1 MVHLFINKITTF
13 HNTEL
18 SLQWQESYIL
28 ICIGVDYMN
37 CKITRNAAKVIQKE
51 LEKEENKDLKLRVT
65 ITHSHG
71 DHAHYG
77 MNMDKL
83 TDNDEL
89 IMTDK
94 EIEVIMAKDQPL
106 LDGVKIDYL
115 YFPKEGFVITNPSK
129 GNSGDH

>member
-1 MVHLFINKITTF
+1 
-13 HNTEL
+13 
-18 SLQWQESYIL
+18 
-28 ICIGVDYMN
+28 MN

-51 LEKEENKDLKLRVT
+51 LAKDENKDLKLRVT

-77 MNMDKL
+77 LDLDKP
-83 TDNDEL
+83 TNKDE
-89 IMTDK
+89 IIVTDK
-94 EIEVIMAKDQPL
+94 EIEVILAKDQPL

-115 YFPKEGFVITNPSK
+115 YTPKEGFVITNPSK